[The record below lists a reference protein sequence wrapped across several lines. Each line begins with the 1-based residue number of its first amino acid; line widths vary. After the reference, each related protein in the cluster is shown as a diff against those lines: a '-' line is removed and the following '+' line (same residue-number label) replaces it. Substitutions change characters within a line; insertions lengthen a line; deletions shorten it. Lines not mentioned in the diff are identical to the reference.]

1 MTWAT
6 VEQVTAQTGKT
17 VSEETLALASG
28 MIDTF
33 TGADEELPDDAISA
47 VDRKHLR
54 KATAWQAVWIA
65 GKPGILSE
73 RELAASLTSDTQ
85 AIQRESAMD
94 AMCAP
99 LAKREIV
106 SLSWVGTRTARLPRV
121 SESTNRRNFLNESSD
136 PAWLGGEGAIP

>member
-6 VEQVTAQTGKT
+6 TEQVENQTGKT
-17 VSEETLALASG
+17 VSEETLALASA

-33 TGADEELPDDAISA
+33 TGADEEMPEDAISA
-47 VDRKHLR
+47 IDRKHLR

-65 GKPGILSE
+65 GKPGLVTE
-73 RELAASLTSDTQ
+73 RELASSLSSDTQ
-85 AIQRESAMD
+85 AINRESAMD

-99 LAKREIV
+99 LAKREIM
-106 SLSWVGTRTARLPRV
+106 SLSWVGTRTAIVRPIEV
-121 SESTNRRNFLNESSD
+121 PGDRRNFLNERSD